1 MLFASPK
8 LCLIAFLVLNLTAFS
23 QEDPF
28 SKNKK
33 DKSNVEKKSSLQ
45 TNQLDE
51 NQGDI
56 PEDIKDA
63 GGLSVDGVDTSFV
76 QFLEIPNDLGKK
88 TTNSAYD
95 KFLQNELNSAVPI
108 LTCLQLSSMLQ
119 QRTSRNQL
127 AILDGRSKAEYE
139 ISHLQTAQRVGF
151 KDFSNELVWSIN
163 RNSIL
168 VVYAASGQESEELGK
183 RLKDM
188 GFKNVYNLY
197 GSIMEWVNQGYPIVD
212 KNNQPTTK
220 VHVGIKKR
228 AKFLKKGK
236 AVY

>member
-1 MLFASPK
+1 MRFSISKLFLFTFCSLQFTVFAQ
-8 LCLIAFLVLNLTAFS
+8 I
-23 QEDPF
+23 DPF
-28 SKNKK
+28 AKPKKNELINESKISTKTLELN
-33 DKSNVEKKSSLQ
+33 D
-45 TNQLDE
+45 

-56 PEDIKDA
+56 PEEELTEFSA
-63 GGLSVDGVDTSFV
+63 DGVDTSVV
-76 QFLEIPNDLGKK
+76 QRLEIPAEIGKK

-95 KFLQNELNSAVPI
+95 KFLQDELSPAVPI
-108 LTCLQLSSMLQ
+108 LTCYQLAEMLQ
-119 QRTSRNQL
+119 KRSNRNQL
-127 AILDGRSKAEYE
+127 ALLDGRSKAEFE
-139 ISHLQTAQRVGF
+139 VSHLQTAQRVGF

-163 RNSIL
+163 RNAIL

-197 GSIMEWVNQGYPIVD
+197 GSIMEWVNQGYPVVD
-212 KNNQPTTK
+212 KNNEPTTK
-220 VHVGIKKR
+220 VHVGMKKR

>member
-1 MLFASPK
+1 MRLPISK
-8 LCLIAFLVLNLTAFS
+8 CFLVAFCS
-23 QEDPF
+23 LQFAACAQIDPF
-28 SKNKK
+28 AKNKK
-33 DKSNVEKKSSLQ
+33 NEAIEEKGILKQKL
-45 TNQLDE
+45 QLDE

-56 PEDIKDA
+56 PDEAISE
-63 GGLSVDGVDTSFV
+63 LSADGVDTSAV
-76 QFLEIPNDLGKK
+76 QRLEIPAEMGQK

-95 KFLQNELNSAVPI
+95 KFLQNELSSAVPI
-108 LTCLQLSSMLQ
+108 LTCQQLFEMLQ
-119 QRTSRNQL
+119 KRTSRNQL
-127 AILDGRSKAEYE
+127 SLLDGRSKAEFE
-139 ISHLQTAQRVGF
+139 VSHLQSAQRVGF

-183 RLKDM
+183 RLRDM

>member
-1 MLFASPK
+1 MRFFVSK
-8 LCLIAFLVLNLTAFS
+8 LFLVAFCS
-23 QEDPF
+23 LHFAACAQIDPF
-28 SKNKK
+28 AKTKKN
-33 DKSNVEKKSSLQ
+33 EL
-45 TNQLDE
+45 LDE
-51 NQGDI
+51 SKTSTQKLELDANQGDI
-56 PEDIKDA
+56 PDEAISE
-63 GGLSVDGVDTSFV
+63 LSADGVDTSVV
-76 QFLEIPNDLGKK
+76 QRLEIPAEMGQK

-95 KFLQNELNSAVPI
+95 KFLQNELSSAVPI
-108 LTCLQLSSMLQ
+108 LTCQQLFEMLQ
-119 QRTSRNQL
+119 KRSNRNQL
-127 AILDGRSKAEYE
+127 ALLDGRSKDEYE
-139 ISHLQTAQRVGF
+139 VSHLQTAQRVGF

-220 VHVGIKKR
+220 VHVGMKKR